1 MKRIPHVPKELDYL
15 YQLAK
20 ELSGSQEIIVYEA
33 NQLFGE
39 IGKYRFL
46 QFSDHAIQGAI
57 DLKEPKRVV
66 MEYPRAIMH
75 VMETNDPSFENVFM
89 IGHGIGT
96 IAGHYPDKRFV
107 VAEIDE
113 KIVELSRSY
122 FNYSKDNVVIGDG
135 RQILNEQSPGS
146 FDYIIL
152 DAFTTEGTPHH
163 LTTLE
168 FFELTK
174 EKLDSNGSII
184 MNLFGKVKNDKLINS
199 IYSTLKEIY
208 AYAKAFSLPGEDSAD
223 TCNMIIVGS
232 NKAID
237 FHSRNMAGFLEIEL
251 DEGHRMMD
259 KRKE

>member
-1 MKRIPHVPKELDYL
+1 MKEFDDL

-20 ELSGSQEIIVYEA
+20 ELSGSQEITVYEA

-39 IGKYRFL
+39 IGKYRYL

-75 VMETNDPSFENVFM
+75 LMENNDQSFENVFM

-96 IAGHYPDKRFV
+96 IAGHYSDKRFV
-107 VAEIDE
+107 IAEINE
-113 KIVELSRSY
+113 KVVELSRTY
-122 FNYSKDNVVIGDG
+122 FNYSEDNVVIGDG
-135 RQILNEQSPGS
+135 RQILENQVSGG

-152 DAFTTEGTPHH
+152 DAFTKKGTPHH
-163 LTTLE
+163 LTTME

-174 EKLDSNGSII
+174 EKLNASGSII

-208 AYAKAFSLPGEDSAD
+208 PYTKAFSLPAEDLAD
-223 TCNMIIVGS
+223 TRNMIIVGS
-232 NKAID
+232 NKTLS
-237 FHSRNMAGFLEIEL
+237 FQSREMAGFLEIEL
-251 DEGHRMMD
+251 EEGHRMAD
-259 KRKE
+259 KRKG